1 MLIRSGEK
9 EAFDN
14 IKTKQSLLM
23 RTLVGNDQETSDLQA
38 AWNRTF
44 GSCIKPEAILVF
56 ASKIQQ
62 LNNPLIS
69 EYLHNYIQSVFQGT
83 FQEQRYVVEPNNPHL
98 QAVQQYLPSWRQSI
112 TKTLSRSQQ
121 IIDTDDPYHLLL
133 CGVGMS
139 SCLDVSIGQPNYVKG
154 LLGYLMNGATRM
166 IAVVDEG
173 RVVARVITRLVLL
186 SNPKDPSRAAIF
198 MERLYGDEKYED
210 ALIEMAHEKATQ
222 MQLPLTTFGYDT
234 GKKHPPV
241 YIVKGEFPEYSDAI
255 GHVMEEEGSF
265 QITNAVTIQPLT
277 RDEPEVTKDT

>member
-1 MLIRSGEK
+1 
-9 EAFDN
+9 
-14 IKTKQSLLM
+14 
-23 RTLVGNDQETSDLQA
+23 
-38 AWNRTF
+38 
-44 GSCIKPEAILVF
+44 
-56 ASKIQQ
+56 
-62 LNNPLIS
+62 
-69 EYLHNYIQSVFQGT
+69 
-83 FQEQRYVVEPNNPHL
+83 
-98 QAVQQYLPSWRQSI
+98 
-112 TKTLSRSQQ
+112 
-121 IIDTDDPYHLLL
+121 
-133 CGVGMS
+133 MS